1 MSSEHSASED
11 EEEESSAASDDE
23 DAPPKRK
30 VLCRRPLPWR
40 SEELNGLF
48 KRLDR
53 KNMLKQSQRSSS
65 MMIRRIDGP
74 PSTRKEPAEAPQFA
88 VC

>member
-11 EEEESSAASDDE
+11 EEEESSAASDD
-23 DAPPKRK
+23 DAAPKRK

-40 SEELNGLF
+40 SEELNGVF

-53 KNMLKQSQRSSS
+53 KTMRKQSQRSSS

-74 PSTRKEPAEAPQFA
+74 PSTRKAPAEAPQFA
-88 VC
+88 VS